1 MKSKKFRGGLKRR
14 LENAEFEVHTGVRYK
29 RPKKS
34 KKKQKVSKPTI
45 WGKITDWLNKP
56 VIKGL

>member
-14 LENAEFEVHTGVRYK
+14 LENAEFEVHTGIRYK
-29 RPKKS
+29 RPKK
-34 KKKQKVSKPTI
+34 KKQVVSKPTI

-56 VIKGL
+56 IKG